1 MILATTESNFGNL
14 MKSLKIVMRIWSLKW
29 IANTNVLKKLGFY
42 WLDVS
47 INLKYLFCGL
57 VELYHIV
64 VAIFIDVQSK
74 LRLPIDGPP
83 TLVLGSTQVQEKI
96 ICHVT
101 KHLTEASCD
110 VTYKCKI
117 FLTILI
123 RQIYKI
129 VFVFVLHR
137 NKLLLGH
144 DNTLY
149 RFLF

>member
-1 MILATTESNFGNL
+1 
-14 MKSLKIVMRIWSLKW
+14 MRIWSLKG
-29 IANTNVLKKLGFY
+29 IANSNVLKKLGFY

-47 INLKYLFCGL
+47 INLKYLFRGL
-57 VELYHIV
+57 VEPYHIV
-64 VAIFIDVQSK
+64 VATFIDLQSK
-74 LRLPIDGPP
+74 LRLPIDRPP

-110 VTYKCKI
+110 VTHKWKI

-123 RQIYKI
+123 LQIHKI
-129 VFVFVLHR
+129 VFVLVLVLHR

-144 DNTLY
+144 DITLY
-149 RFLF
+149 CFLF